1 MALIASQWCP
11 DRSRLGHRHRDHP
24 EDARRR
30 WHLQAK
36 DGAKEKTSLVILGP
50 QTSGLQHHEKVHFCF
65 CPPVCGIG
73 YSDPSRPICSQPL
86 SITGWSVHQPL
97 DPPDPMTIVSS

>member
-36 DGAKEKTSLVILGP
+36 DGAREETSLVILGP

-65 CPPVCGIG
+65 CPTSLWYWLRRPQPADVLTASEHHGMA
-73 YSDPSRPICSQPL
+73 SPSAP
-86 SITGWSVHQPL
+86 
-97 DPPDPMTIVSS
+97 